1 MDNVKLFSSFNMSKE
16 LNKLHQEDLRK
27 QKNTVDS
34 IVNILQKQM
43 DSDSSTELQK
53 QFVRENNKLKEM
65 GEYFTGRVSQQVW
78 DRINSYIVAYGK
90 EKNYS
95 IILGTQGNGN
105 IMFGKETLDVTDDFI
120 QYANWKYEGQ

>member
-105 IMFGKETLDVTDDFI
+105 IMFGKGTLDVTDDFI

>member
-1 MDNVKLFSSFNMSKE
+1 MDNVKLFSSFNMFKE
-16 LNKLHQEDLRK
+16 DNKLHQEDLRK
-27 QKNTVDS
+27 QNNTVDS
-34 IVNILQKQM
+34 IVNMLQKQM